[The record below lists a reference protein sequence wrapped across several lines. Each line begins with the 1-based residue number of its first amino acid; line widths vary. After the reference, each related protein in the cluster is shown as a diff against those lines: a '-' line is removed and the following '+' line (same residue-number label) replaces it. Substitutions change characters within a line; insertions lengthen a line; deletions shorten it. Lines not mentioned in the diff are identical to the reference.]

1 MTISSTT
8 NRVNYTGNGVTTAF
22 AFPYKFLA
30 NADLKVY
37 QEGTLKTITTH
48 YTVTGAGDDAGGT
61 VTFLVAPANLD
72 DVVIIRDPAI
82 LQGLD
87 LVENDNLPAE
97 SLENSF
103 DLITM
108 VAQRLDDRVSRAF
121 VLNDADVSGP
131 DLTIPS
137 PVADELIGWNS
148 AGDALESKEVALLGA
163 ISIPVSIAQGGT
175 GSATAADARSALAVL
190 SSAEHQ
196 TQIATRFTADGTAD
210 AITGT
215 LSPAIASYVTGL
227 RVTTTPSGSNT
238 VTGPTLNLN
247 SLGTKTIKKRD
258 SGGSKVALVAGDYN
272 ASGPFDL
279 EYDGTDFIL
288 LNPLPAAATSSSS
301 VPVRQTVL
309 SGPVDSSGFAA
320 FGGSTGSTTVTASG
334 TLKATAAAGGD
345 ANYTGSIVNPSWTGL
360 STNGTMF
367 LYLDITSGG
376 VVTTGSTTLE
386 PTYQWGGTYSTT
398 NLQNT
403 FNIQEMT
410 MKVGNGSTASQVYR
424 VFVGEV
430 TVAGGVVTAITWYA
444 LMGRYISALY
454 GIALSTNYTNSHNLG
469 HKYCLL
475 TVNIV
480 CQTAE
485 LGYAIGDKTIIQ
497 GADNDNIQNFGCMV
511 SNTGRNSA
519 VTTTSSST
527 LPSVINRTTFATVTI
542 TAANWKFELTAQ
554 RSW

>member
-108 VAQRLDDRVSRAF
+108 VAQRLDDRISRAF

-137 PVADELIGWNS
+137 PVADEIIGWNS
-148 AGDALESKEVALLGA
+148 AGDALESKTVALLGA
-163 ISIPVSIAQGGT
+163 VSIPVSIAQGGT

-196 TQIATRFTADGTAD
+196 TQIATRFTASGTAD
-210 AITGT
+210 VITGT
-215 LSPAIASYVTGL
+215 LSPAIASYAAGL
-227 RVTTTPSGSNT
+227 RVTTTPSGANT

-247 SLGTKTIKKRD
+247 SLGTKTVKKRD

-272 ASGPFDL
+272 ASGPFDF
-279 EYDGTDFIL
+279 EYDGTDFVL
-288 LNPLPAAATSSSS
+288 LNPVAAASTSAQIQPISAS
-301 VPVRQTVL
+301 VAANALTISAPSL
-309 SGPVDSSGFAA
+309 S
-320 FGGSTGSTTVTASG
+320 
-334 TLKATAAAGGD
+334 
-345 ANYTGSIVNPSWTGL
+345 
-360 STNGTMF
+360 
-367 LYLDITSGG
+367 LDFR
-376 VVTTGSTTLE
+376 STTLGSGTVATVSGDPADLVISSGSTLGTVSATQSRIAVLAINNAGAIE
-386 PTYQWGGTYSTT
+386 LAAVNVSGGNDLSETGLISTT
-398 NLQNT
+398 A
-403 FNIQEMT
+403 EGGA
-410 MKVGNGSTASQVYR
+410 GNADSANVIYSITARTNVAYR
-424 VFVGEV
+424 VIGYIES
-430 TVAGGVVTAITWYA
+430 TQATAGTWATAP
-444 LMGRYISALY
+444 
-454 GIALSTNYTNSHNLG
+454 ST
-469 HKYCLL
+469 
-475 TVNIV
+475 
-480 CQTAE
+480 
-485 LGYAIGDKTIIQ
+485 IQ
-497 GADNDNIQNFGCMV
+497 GAGGNAVTAMSSIGYGQTWQNVTG
-511 SNTGRNSA
+511 SRTAGTTYYNTTGRPIQVCLSPNSA
-519 VTTTSSST
+519 GGGAAFSMTVGGVSVMTTSQPAGCWIPMIVTVPPGVSYIGVSSVSFVWT
-527 LPSVINRTTFATVTI
+527 
-542 TAANWKFELTAQ
+542 EL
-554 RSW
+554 R

>member
-137 PVADELIGWNS
+137 PVADEIIGWNS

-196 TQIATRFTADGTAD
+196 TQIATRFTAGGTAD

-215 LSPAIASYVTGL
+215 LSPAIASYAAGL
-227 RVTTTPSGSNT
+227 RVTTTPGGANT

-247 SLGTKTIKKRD
+247 SLGTKTIKKR
-258 SGGSKVALVAGDYN
+258 STSGSKVALVAGDYN

-288 LNPLPAAATSSSS
+288 LNPVFSTMTATVGGLVPTPPNNTTTFLRGDGTFAAPATSGITLGTPVASTSGSSIDFTSLPAGLKRVTINLVGVSLSGSADPLFQIGDSGGVETTGYTGAGSRINAATPATASYTTGFGLNYGGASNAFSGS
-301 VPVRQTVL
+301 IILTLVDASTNTWNAAGIFAL
-309 SGPVDSSGFAA
+309 SGN
-320 FGGSTGSTTVTASG
+320 VTLLVAG
-334 TLKATAAAGGD
+334 TKSLSATLD
-345 ANYTGSIVNPSWTGL
+345 RVRIT
-360 STNGTMF
+360 STNGTDTF
-367 LYLDITSGG
+367 DA
-376 VVTTGSTTLE
+376 GS
-386 PTYQWGGTYSTT
+386 
-398 NLQNT
+398 
-403 FNIQEMT
+403 I
-410 MKVGNGSTASQVYR
+410 
-424 VFVGEV
+424 
-430 TVAGGVVTAITWYA
+430 
-444 LMGRYISALY
+444 
-454 GIALSTNYTNSHNLG
+454 
-469 HKYCLL
+469 
-475 TVNIV
+475 NIV
-480 CQTAE
+480 YE
-485 LGYAIGDKTIIQ
+485 
-497 GADNDNIQNFGCMV
+497 
-511 SNTGRNSA
+511 
-519 VTTTSSST
+519 
-527 LPSVINRTTFATVTI
+527 
-542 TAANWKFELTAQ
+542 
-554 RSW
+554 